1 VLPVLPDLIVH
12 LGKVSVEQATRIAG
26 YMLVAYAAAQFF
38 AGPIMGNL
46 GDHFGRRPVLLLC
59 MIAFGID
66 DGLMAIAPT
75 LAWLFLGRTIAG
87 IAGATFGPA
96 NAVIADVTPPEK
108 RGATFGLIGA
118 AFGIGFILGPA
129 IGGLLSGLG
138 TRTPFIAAAAL
149 AALNA
154 VVMLLLL
161 PETLPSER
169 RRSFSLRDAHIFS
182 AFRPLLHAGG
192 AAPLLVAAFLWLL
205 AHSVYPATWAFWAR
219 LALHWDAGAIGW
231 SLATTGI
238 AMAATQTFVIGRAIA
253 RFGEAR
259 TAVFGALIGTLTF
272 FGYAFAPVPW
282 FVYVLL
288 IVGALQALT
297 WPSMNALL
305 SQMTDASHQ
314 GALQGGM
321 AAISSLSSIIA
332 PLLLTQSLAFGAE
345 RGFPGGAFL
354 LAAFLAAFALLIL
367 LIGVVPRVR
376 QAEQPV
382 SAF

>member
-1 VLPVLPDLIVH
+1 
-12 LGKVSVEQATRIAG
+12 
-26 YMLVAYAAAQFF
+26 LVAYATAQFF

-66 DGLMAIAPT
+66 YGLMAIAPT

-169 RRSFSLRDAHIFS
+169 RRSFSLRDAHMFS
-182 AFRPLLHAGG
+182 AFRPL
-192 AAPLLVAAFLWLL
+192 
-205 AHSVYPATWAFWAR
+205 
-219 LALHWDAGAIGW
+219 
-231 SLATTGI
+231 
-238 AMAATQTFVIGRAIA
+238 
-253 RFGEAR
+253 
-259 TAVFGALIGTLTF
+259 
-272 FGYAFAPVPW
+272 
-282 FVYVLL
+282 
-288 IVGALQALT
+288 
-297 WPSMNALL
+297 
-305 SQMTDASHQ
+305 
-314 GALQGGM
+314 
-321 AAISSLSSIIA
+321 
-332 PLLLTQSLAFGAE
+332 
-345 RGFPGGAFL
+345 
-354 LAAFLAAFALLIL
+354 
-367 LIGVVPRVR
+367 
-376 QAEQPV
+376 
-382 SAF
+382 